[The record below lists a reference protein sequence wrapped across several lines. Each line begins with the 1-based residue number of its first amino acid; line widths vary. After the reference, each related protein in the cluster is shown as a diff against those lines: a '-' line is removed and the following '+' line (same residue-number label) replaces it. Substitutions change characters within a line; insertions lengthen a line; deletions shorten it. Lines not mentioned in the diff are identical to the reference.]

1 MWLLT
6 RCFFFT
12 LKEGL
17 TPYNYAEQNGN
28 SEMMRL
34 LKEEQRNAE
43 RSNKSST
50 CVILWPSH
58 LRMSILL
65 CRHLRKNCT
74 SCVLFAC
81 RSIQMRSA
89 HAWNVNDVISVIE
102 RTCWRSNVFL
112 YLSVNKYT
120 DCFSVYLTVTYY
132 LFILTT
138 HKSLYTYVIFLHNL
152 FYNIVL
158 WYTLL
163 YNKLFISLMWFVC
176 IINCYYV
183 IIFFVEENPNKV
195 MLRVIIYLYVSFL
208 FPCRRS

>member
-1 MWLLT
+1 M
-6 RCFFFT
+6 
-12 LKEGL
+12 E
-17 TPYNYAEQNGN
+17 TPRWWDYL
-28 SEMMRL
+28 R
-34 LKEEQRNAE
+34 
-43 RSNKSST
+43 RSNVTPKEVINLPPVSSYDQAICACLFY
-50 CVILWPSH
+50 CVVIWE
-58 LRMSILL
+58 
-65 CRHLRKNCT
+65 KTYCT
-74 SCVLFAC
+74 SCVLFVC

-89 HAWNVNDVISVIE
+89 HAWNVNAVISVIE
-102 RTCWRSNVFL
+102 PTCWRSSVSL

-163 YNKLFISLMWFVC
+163 YNKLFIPLMWFVC

-208 FPCRRS
+208 FPCRWS

>member
-6 RCFFFT
+6 WCFFFFT

-65 CRHLRKNCT
+65 CRHLRKKLT
-74 SCVLFAC
+74 ALPVFFLRVVQYRCVLHMREMLMTLFLSLNLC
-81 RSIQMRSA
+81 VGVSMFPCICLSINTQIVSLCI
-89 HAWNVNDVISVIE
+89 WLLLIIYS
-102 RTCWRSNVFL
+102 
-112 YLSVNKYT
+112 YYT
-120 DCFSVYLTVTYY
+120 Q
-132 LFILTT
+132 
-138 HKSLYTYVIFLHNL
+138 
-152 FYNIVL
+152 
-158 WYTLL
+158 
-163 YNKLFISLMWFVC
+163 
-176 IINCYYV
+176 
-183 IIFFVEENPNKV
+183 
-195 MLRVIIYLYVSFL
+195 VIIYICDIS
-208 FPCRRS
+208 S

>member
-1 MWLLT
+1 MT
-6 RCFFFT
+6 KPSAHVYSIVSSSERKITAHPVFF
-12 LKEGL
+12 
-17 TPYNYAEQNGN
+17 
-28 SEMMRL
+28 
-34 LKEEQRNAE
+34 
-43 RSNKSST
+43 
-50 CVILWPSH
+50 
-58 LRMSILL
+58 LRVVQYG
-65 CRHLRKNCT
+65 
-74 SCVLFAC
+74 CVLH
-81 RSIQMRSA
+81 MREMLMTLFLSL
-89 HAWNVNDVISVIE
+89 NP
-102 RTCWRSNVFL
+102 TCWRSNVFL